1 MGAEPGGPKSGACGE
16 GPSAGAPAGSP
27 RRGAAPPWAA
37 ARRARSPAPPR
48 RCSGGWEAGRL
59 RLGKEGGGRT
69 TEVRSV
75 FDGSFEI
82 ALGRS
87 KLSPY
92 DCRVTQRASF
102 NSRKAWGRPDRG
114 AVLLP
119 HLLFYPPLSHP
130 DFFSLMKQSAIFEG
144 LGVGFRQ
151 SSQNQP
157 KFIKITWYFVSLVH
171 RGSFLLIGA
180 LGEEYRC

>member
-1 MGAEPGGPKSGACGE
+1 MQLG
-16 GPSAGAPAGSP
+16 
-27 RRGAAPPWAA
+27 RL
-37 ARRARSPAPPR
+37 
-48 RCSGGWEAGRL
+48 GRL

-114 AVLLP
+114 AVLLL

-144 LGVGFRQ
+144 LGVGFSQ

-157 KFIKITWYFVSLVH
+157 KFIKITWYFVSLMH
-171 RGSFLLIGA
+171 RGAFVLIGSF
-180 LGEEYRC
+180 GEERRC